1 MHVLFQKII
10 LEHNHT
16 LSRSP
21 SMTKQVSG
29 HKLKEA
35 TVDDMINIMHM
46 ARVCHMKVIH
56 VLKDSVGGSK
66 NLNITERDIQNR

>member
-1 MHVLFQKII
+1 
-10 LEHNHT
+10 
-16 LSRSP
+16 
-21 SMTKQVSG
+21 MTKQVSG

-66 NLNITERDIQNR
+66 NLNIMERDIQNR